1 LALALL
7 LALPGVAAASAAE
20 RITGEHDSHKIVVD
34 EVMGTLL
41 TLGFLPWAAFG
52 HAGTYLWAFL
62 IFRALDVAK
71 PGLIDTAQLLPRG
84 WGVMADDGLA
94 GILGGAL
101 LALLWHLL
109 PGLALLGL
117 R

>member
-1 LALALL
+1 
-7 LALPGVAAASAAE
+7 
-20 RITGEHDSHKIVVD
+20 
-34 EVMGTLL
+34 
-41 TLGFLPWAAFG
+41 
-52 HAGTYLWAFL
+52 LWAFL